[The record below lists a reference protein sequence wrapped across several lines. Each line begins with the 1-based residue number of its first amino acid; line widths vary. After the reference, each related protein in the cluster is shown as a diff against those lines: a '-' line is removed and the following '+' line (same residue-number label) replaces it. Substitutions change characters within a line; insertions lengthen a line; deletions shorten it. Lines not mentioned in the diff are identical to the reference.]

1 VSEPVGPVQFQ
12 EAYLGRKLWAKQQH
26 IVNSIATKRS
36 TSVKGCHGSGK
47 TFAVAGCV
55 PYELLSANE
64 ATVLTLAPTLRQV
77 KLFWNEIETAILAL
91 EKTTAT
97 KTSERL
103 PERTTTGWQLG
114 EKCFAQGFSSSRG
127 VNAQGFH
134 GSRVLIIADEA
145 IGITPDLWD
154 AIEGVRASGDVR
166 LVKLCNPTVPEGAP
180 YEDFTRLR
188 GSTECITIS
197 AFDTPNLEGL
207 TIETLLQLPD
217 DQLDYA
223 SFPWLTRR
231 RWVKEMYFKWGPTNP
246 RFLSRV
252 LGEFP
257 TQAVDS
263 VFELAWIERAAIPYD
278 EEEFATAIK
287 ENAHRLFIQIGLDI
301 AGPGEDETSA
311 TARIGPYVIQFEA
324 WSKSDPFNE
333 VLLFVSRLRLRFP
346 TAQIVIMGDVVGI
359 GYHFCAALAR
369 EGLDVREFK
378 AGDAPLNPRQYR
390 NAKADAYF
398 HVRELLRGGDIKGV
412 TDEDTKAQ
420 LSDIRYRELP
430 NGTVEIEH
438 KDEAR
443 ARGSSSPDRAES
455 LIMAFAR
462 LVPKV
467 QTVVYG
473 EYQEISRY

>member
-1 VSEPVGPVQFQ
+1 
-12 EAYLGRKLWAKQQH
+12 
-26 IVNSIATKRS
+26 
-36 TSVKGCHGSGK
+36 
-47 TFAVAGCV
+47 V
-55 PYELLSANE
+55 PYELLSADE

-91 EKTTAT
+91 EKTLDVAAAN
-97 KTSERL
+97 KTTERL

-207 TIETLLQLPD
+207 TIQQLLELPD

-223 SFPWLTRR
+223 PFPWLTRR

-263 VFELAWIERAAIPYD
+263 VFELAWIERAAMPFD
-278 EEEFATAIK
+278 EEEFAAALK
-287 ENAHRLFIQIGLDI
+287 ANEHRLFIQIGLDI

-311 TARIGPYVIQFEA
+311 TARIGPYVVQFEA
-324 WSKSDPFNE
+324 WSKSDPFHE
-333 VLLFVSRLRLRFP
+333 VILFVSRLRNRFGAIP
-346 TAQIVIMGDVVGI
+346 IVIMGDVVGI

-398 HVRELLRGGDIKGV
+398 HVRELLRGGDIKGI

-455 LIMAFAR
+455 LIMAYAR
-462 LVPKV
+462 LVPKE
-467 QTVVYG
+467 QTIVYG
-473 EYQEISRY
+473 QYQSISQY

>member
-1 VSEPVGPVQFQ
+1 MLSPVAFQ
-12 EAYLGRKLWAKQQH
+12 EKYLRRKLWAKQQQ
-26 IVNSIATKRS
+26 IVNSIATNRS

-55 PYELLSANE
+55 PYELLSSTE
-64 ATVLTLAPTLRQV
+64 SMVLTLAPTLRQV

-91 EKTTAT
+91 EKTVSQRTN
-97 KTSERL
+97 ERL

-154 AIEGVRASGDVR
+154 AIEGIRAAGDVR

-207 TIETLLQLPD
+207 TIEKLLQLAED
-217 DQLDYA
+217 ELDYA
-223 SFPWLTRR
+223 PFPWLTRR

-263 VFELAWIERAAIPYD
+263 VFELAWIERAAKPWD
-278 EEEFATAIK
+278 EDEFAKALK
-287 ENAHRLFIQIGLDI
+287 DNAHRAFIQIGLDV

-311 TARIGPYVIQFEA
+311 TARIGPYIVQFEA
-324 WSKSDPFNE
+324 WSKSDPFLE
-333 VLLFVSRLRLRFP
+333 FLAYVTKLRKRFGDIP
-346 TAQIVIMGDVVGI
+346 IVIMGDVVGI

-378 AGDAPLNPRQYR
+378 AGDPALNPRQYR

-398 HVRELLRGGDIKGV
+398 HVRELLRGGDIQGV

-467 QTVVYG
+467 QTMVYG
-473 EYQEISRY
+473 RPEYISAV

>member
-1 VSEPVGPVQFQ
+1 MDPLTPVGFQ
-12 EAYLGRKLWAKQQH
+12 EKLLGRKLWAKQQH

-47 TFAVAGCV
+47 TFAVAGAV
-55 PYELLSANE
+55 PYELFSADE
-64 ATVLTLAPTLRQV
+64 AMVLTLAPTLRQV

-91 EKTTAT
+91 QSWCSQANGGP
-97 KTSERL
+97 L
-103 PERTTTGWQLG
+103 PDRTTTAWQLG
-114 EKCFAQGFSSSRG
+114 EKRFAQGFSSSRG

-154 AIEGVRASGDVR
+154 AIEGIRAAGDVR
-166 LVKLCNPTVPEGAP
+166 LVKLCNPTVPSGAP

-188 GSTECITIS
+188 ASTECITIS

-207 TIETLLQLPD
+207 TLEQLLQLPD

-223 SFPWLTRR
+223 PFPWLTRR

-263 VFELAWIERAAIPYD
+263 VFELAWIDRAGQPYE
-278 EEEFATAIK
+278 EEEFQKDLRT
-287 ENAHRLFIQIGLDI
+287 NQHRLFIQCGLDV
-301 AGPGEDETSA
+301 AGPGEDETSI
-311 TARIGPYVIQFEA
+311 TARIGPYVIAFEA

-333 VLLFVSRLRLRFP
+333 VLLFVSKLYQRYGSID
-346 TAQIVIMGDVVGI
+346 IVIMADVVGI
-359 GYHFCAALAR
+359 GYHFAAALAR
-369 EGLDVREFK
+369 QGLDVREFK
-378 AGDAPLNPRQYR
+378 AGDPALNPRQYR

-398 HVRELLRGGDIKGV
+398 HVRELLRGGDVRGV

-462 LVPKV
+462 LVPKH

-473 EYQEISRY
+473 GEYQISAY